1 LESSSWRKN
10 RLAQR
15 RRALVQAVRQGASL
29 RQVARQF
36 HVSLATV
43 QRWVERTRGQRPDRI
58 DWSGLP
64 RGGRR
69 PANST
74 DPQLEERILALRRQ
88 LKEQSDLGE
97 HGAAAIH
104 DELQRQGV
112 RGVPS
117 VRTIGRILARRGAL
131 DGQRRRRL
139 PPPPRGWYLPALAR
153 REVEMDCWDAVEGL
167 VIQGGQGVE
176 VLNVISLHGG
186 LVGSW
191 PGTGVTAQ
199 GVVAALLEHWRVW
212 GLPGFAQF
220 DNDTIFQGAHQY
232 PDTFGRVTR
241 LCLQL
246 GVTPVFTA
254 PRETGFQAAVESY
267 NGRWQSR
274 VWSRFRHP
282 DLAGLEERSERF
294 VQAYRRRNAARR
306 DSAPTRTALPADF
319 RPDLRKPLAGV
330 VIFLRRSDANGG
342 VSLLG
347 HGWEV
352 SRHWCHRL
360 VRAEVD
366 LTRGEIRFYSLR
378 RREPSQ
384 QPLLC
389 RVEYQVP
396 TKRFQE

>member
-1 LESSSWRKN
+1 LEGLSWRKN
-10 RLAQR
+10 RLEQQR
-15 RRALVQAVRQGASL
+15 RAMVRAVRQGQSMRA
-29 RQVARQF
+29 VARRFQ
-36 HVSLATV
+36 VSLATV
-43 QRWVERTRGQRPDRI
+43 QRWVERTTGQRLDRV

-69 PANST
+69 AATST
-74 DPQLEERILALRRQ
+74 DPLLEDRILDLRRQ
-88 LKEQSDLGE
+88 LKEHSDLGE

-112 RGVPS
+112 TGVPS
-117 VRTIGRILARRGAL
+117 VRTIGRVLARRGAL
-131 DGQRRRRL
+131 DGRRRRRL
-139 PPPPRGWYLPALAR
+139 PPPPRGWYLPPLAG
-153 REVEMDCWDAVEGL
+153 REVEMDCWDVVEGL
-167 VIQGGQGVE
+167 VIQGGPNVE

-191 PGTGVTAQ
+191 PGAGVTAR
-199 GVVAALLEHWRVW
+199 GVVVAMQEHWRVW

-254 PRETGFQAAVESY
+254 PRETAFQAAVEGY

-274 VWSRFRHP
+274 VWRRFHHQ
-282 DLAGLEERSERF
+282 DLAGLGERSHRF
-294 VQAYRRRNAARR
+294 VQAYRQRNAVRR
-306 DSAPTRTALPADF
+306 DSAPARAAWPGDF
-319 RPDLRKPLAGV
+319 RLNLRRPLSGV
-330 VIFLRRSDANGG
+330 VIFLRRSDENGG

-347 HGWEV
+347 HHWEV
-352 SRHWCHRL
+352 SRQWCHRL

-366 LTRGEIRFYSLR
+366 LSQGEIRFHALR

-396 TKRFQE
+396 KKRFQE